1 MGNIALDYMLIF
13 ISAIISLVA
22 QLYISINYK
31 KYSNKYCENGVSG
44 SDTARRILNNNGLEN
59 VEIRPVSGELTDN
72 YNPKNKTVNL
82 SERVYTEK
90 SIASVSVAAHE
101 CGHAIQD
108 KNGYIFL
115 RIRKSI
121 VPIVNFASYAGYI
134 AIMVGLFLSVLNLVE
149 FGILMEVIIL
159 IFQLITLPVEFN
171 ASNRA
176 LKQIKELGLLN
187 ESEYKGGRK
196 MLISAALT
204 YVASVATAILQ
215 ILRLILILGGR
226 RNDD

>member
-1 MGNIALDYMLIF
+1 MNNIILDYTLII
-13 ISAIISLVA
+13 ISAVISLAA
-22 QLYISINYK
+22 QAYISHNYN
-31 KYSNKYCENGVSG
+31 KYSEKYCENGVSG
-44 SDTARRILNNNGLEN
+44 EEAARRILNNNELQS
-59 VEIRPVSGELTDN
+59 VEVRPVAGQLTDN

-82 SERVYTEK
+82 SERVFTEK
-90 SIASVSVAAHE
+90 SIASISVAAHE

-108 KNGYIFL
+108 KNGYLFL
-115 RIRKSI
+115 RIRKAI
-121 VPIVNFASYAGYI
+121 VPLVNFASYAGYI
-134 AIMVGLFLSVLNLVE
+134 AIMAGIFLSMLNLLE

-159 IFQLITLPVEFN
+159 VFQLITLPVEFN

-204 YVASVATAILQ
+204 YVASVAAAILQ
-215 ILRLILILGGR
+215 ILRLLLILSNR
-226 RNDD
+226 RRDD